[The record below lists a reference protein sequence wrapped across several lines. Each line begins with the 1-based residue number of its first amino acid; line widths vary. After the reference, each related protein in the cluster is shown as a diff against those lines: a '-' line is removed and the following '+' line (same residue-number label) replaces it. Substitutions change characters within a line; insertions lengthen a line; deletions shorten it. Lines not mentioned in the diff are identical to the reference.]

1 MNKFKVL
8 LSILCVFLFQ
18 YLLLAQSFTP
28 EPEVS
33 GSDAIHKDSSI
44 FINWAN
50 EVSITRGPLNIQDP
64 NLGLSNYGAAYDASF
79 IADNNVVS
87 LGDGG
92 QAIATFTE
100 PISNGEGPDF
110 AIFENGFANHYMELA
125 FVEVSSDGINFIRF
139 ESVSETP
146 TTTQLDNFSFSDCRY
161 IHNLAGKYRV
171 YYGTPFDLED
181 VSGING
187 LDINNITH
195 VKIIDVIG
203 SVTTNIGSYDSQ
215 GNIINDPYPTPF
227 ESGGFDLDA
236 IGVIHSE
243 NLGLTGST
251 KSYVIFPNPV
261 HNTLNM
267 IGFPNG
273 IKTITNAIG
282 KEIISTRDH
291 KIDVRILSE
300 GIYFIQ
306 QGKSIVKFVKE

>member
-1 MNKFKVL
+1 M
-8 LSILCVFLFQ
+8 SILCVFLFQ
-18 YLLLAQSFTP
+18 YFLLAQSFSP

-33 GSDAIHKDSSI
+33 GSDAIYKDSSI
-44 FINWAN
+44 IINWAN
-50 EVSITRGPLNIQDP
+50 EVSITRGPLDVQDP

-92 QAIATFTE
+92 QAIATFTD

-125 FVEVSSDGINFIRF
+125 FVEVSSDGMNFTRF

-203 SVTTNIGSYDSQ
+203 SVTTNTGSYDSQ

-243 NLGLTGST
+243 NLELTESI
-251 KSYVIFPNPV
+251 KPYRIFPNPV
-261 HNTLNM
+261 HNTLNVK
-267 IGFPNG
+267 GFPKG
-273 IKTITNAIG
+273 LKRITNAIG
-282 KEIISTRDH
+282 EEIISTTDN

-306 QGKSIVKFVKE
+306 QGKSIDKFVKE